1 MLVGAMGKESA
12 HLVGGSQSVRSSE
25 EAGNDRGAKG
35 TQEGGRRTDRTTDKE
50 PKRVPARA
58 YRRRSQPGAIDLA
71 GTESLTD
78 LLGDEAK
85 SRSLSTE
92 NPPTGKPDAGD
103 PPVRFGGRGGVQRH
117 PYPYPAFSDAFRKI
131 LYCSTAAVWRGND
144 LPCRFICR
152 RCRAGDS

>member
-117 PYPYPAFSDAFRKI
+117 PYPYPGHHPKGDLRPFPQRFRKVI
-131 LYCSTAAVWRGND
+131 
-144 LPCRFICR
+144 
-152 RCRAGDS
+152 